1 MIYRFLPQVTLAC
14 LAGLQMLCGAAT
26 CVLAAEKDSSNVFDL
41 LDQAAQGDNS
51 KDMLMCEKVFY
62 SGLCDQWLKAY
73 VAGKTAEADKTW
85 SQIMSQLKDSPS
97 CYILVTKLFHRL
109 ETEAPDNASNDSKW
123 GILAYTNQVLAATE
137 KALGRNHRF
146 VSDILAFKATH
157 YDSIKDY
164 KAALPVRQ
172 RELDI
177 GIKSM
182 GPEAEMTGFC
192 MVDMAFELAELGRYE
207 EARQLAQRALK
218 LAQTHKYTRLLPGAQ
233 KLDNQLRFVMQRQGA
248 RAH

>member
-1 MIYRFLPQVTLAC
+1 MIYRFLPQLTLVC
-14 LAGLQMLCGAAT
+14 LAGLQT

-123 GILAYTNQVLAATE
+123 GTLSYTNQVLAATE
-137 KALGRNHRF
+137 KSLGRNHRF

-172 RELDI
+172 RELDV

-218 LAQTHKYTRLLPGAQ
+218 LAQTHKYARLLPGAQ
-233 KLDNQLRFVMQRQGA
+233 KLDNQLRLVMQRQGA

>member
-1 MIYRFLPQVTLAC
+1 MTYRFLPQVALIC
-14 LAGLQMLCGAAT
+14 LAGLQMLCIAQT
-26 CVLAAEKDSSNVFDL
+26 CVLAQQRDSTNVFDL

-62 SGLCDQWLKAY
+62 SGLCDQWLKGY
-73 VAGKTAEADKTW
+73 VAGKTAEADQTW
-85 SQIMSQLKDSPS
+85 SKIMSQLKESPS
-97 CYILVTKLFHRL
+97 CYILVRKLYHRL
-109 ETEAPDNASNDSKW
+109 DTEAPDNATNDSKW
-123 GILAYTNQVLAATE
+123 GILAYTNQVLGATE

-164 KAALPVRQ
+164 KTALPLRQ
-172 RELDI
+172 RELDV

-192 MVDMAFELAELGRYE
+192 MVDMSFELAELGRYE
-207 EARQLAQRALK
+207 EARQLALRALK
-218 LAQTHKYTRLLPGAQ
+218 LAQTHKYARLLPAAQ
-233 KLDNQLRFVMQRQGA
+233 KLDNQLRLVMQRQGA